1 MLPFGMD
8 LRLQWLTRD
17 VRAWA
22 LYDVAT
28 STWIGVI
35 PTILYAL
42 YFRVVIA
49 EGRADVDALWALTVA
64 ASLLISGVLAPWIGA
79 RADLTGSRLQWL
91 IAATAICCL
100 ATAAMALLGPG
111 QILAGAL
118 VFVCAQVGYTV
129 GMSLYESYLTQ
140 LATPDTMGRVSAFGF
155 SAGFFGGIV
164 ALVACI
170 GLLGGVDVGHDPA
183 FTASFL
189 LIAGMFAV
197 AAVPAVRGLARLKA
211 RPPAAVTAE
220 RESAAR
226 RLLGSIRAWRDH
238 QNAVK
243 FLAALYLINDALVTI
258 AFFAGIFLREQFG
271 LGLTDLLKLLLLYQV
286 VAIPATLVFG
296 RLADRVSPHT
306 AVYSSL
312 LVWTLAVC
320 LMAFGSGAY
329 VPIVVVVL
337 LATVFGS
344 TQAVM
349 RGVYAL
355 LIPPA
360 QAGEFFGFNALAGRL
375 SAAMGPLLYGIV
387 SAVTGSA
394 QAAILSVLVFLAA
407 GALVLATVRIEQP
420 AMRGAGHA
428 SGNG

>member
-1 MLPFGMD
+1 
-8 LRLQWLTRD
+8 
-17 VRAWA
+17 
-22 LYDVAT
+22 
-28 STWIGVI
+28 
-35 PTILYAL
+35 
-42 YFRVVIA
+42 
-49 EGRADVDALWALTVA
+49 
-64 ASLLISGVLAPWIGA
+64 
-79 RADLTGSRLQWL
+79 
-91 IAATAICCL
+91 
-100 ATAAMALLGPG
+100 
-111 QILAGAL
+111 
-118 VFVCAQVGYTV
+118 
-129 GMSLYESYLTQ
+129 
-140 LATPDTMGRVSAFGF
+140 
-155 SAGFFGGIV
+155 
-164 ALVACI
+164 
-170 GLLGGVDVGHDPA
+170 
-183 FTASFL
+183 
-189 LIAGMFAV
+189 MFAI
-197 AAVPAVRGLARLKA
+197 AAVPAVRGLARLKS
-211 RPPAAVTAE
+211 RPPAATPVE
-220 RESAAR
+220 RETAAR

-329 VPIVVVVL
+329 VPVVVVVL

-387 SAVTGSA
+387 SAATGSA

-420 AMRGAGHA
+420 AMRGVRDAGHA